1 MFAAHGSDVVQLASF
16 IGVKF
21 KLTGILKLVKRACK
35 KIPSPWHAKVFSEEF
50 LKFSVHFRR
59 HF

>member
-21 KLTGILKLVKRACK
+21 KLTGILKLINKPVKRSLHHGMQK
-35 KIPSPWHAKVFSEEF
+35 YF
-50 LKFSVHFRR
+50 LKNS
-59 HF
+59 